1 MSLSPWLLSL
11 FGLMNTSSGLFWRWE
26 NGFTCETVEIRKVQ
40 EKIREVRIWKERA
53 NGGGEGQEEK
63 QGKIR

>member
-1 MSLSPWLLSL
+1 
-11 FGLMNTSSGLFWRWE
+11 MNTSSGLFWRWE
-26 NGFTCETVEIRKVQ
+26 NGFTCETVEIRQVQ